1 MNLVTGGTGLVGAH
15 LLLHLLQKGEKA
27 KAIYRSEKNIQK
39 TKRLFKELGHQNLF
53 PEIEWVLGDVT
64 DIPSLENAFKDVSYV
79 YHCAAFISFDSKD
92 EDLLRKIN
100 IEGTANMLH
109 CALHFGVT
117 KFCHVSS
124 IAALG
129 DPIGNNLEVD
139 ETNEWNPEKYHS
151 DYGLTK
157 YGAEMEVF
165 RAQQEGLNCVI
176 VNPGVILGLGFWNSG
191 SGKIFKSVSKGI
203 PFYTNG
209 SSGFIAVEDVVEQMY
224 SLMKS
229 DSSNERYILVAE
241 NIPYISLLNWI
252 AEGMNTKK
260 SSVKIGAIVTKLLA
274 KLNGFF
280 SFFGLKK
287 IGITKDL
294 ALSLHNS
301 TLYSNKKIKA
311 LSTPEFK
318 SIETYSKFI
327 ASRYALYQDF

>member
-1 MNLVTGGTGLVGAH
+1 
-15 LLLHLLQKGEKA
+15 
-27 KAIYRSEKNIQK
+27 
-39 TKRLFKELGHQNLF
+39 
-53 PEIEWVLGDVT
+53 
-64 DIPSLENAFKDVSYV
+64 
-79 YHCAAFISFDSKD
+79 
-92 EDLLRKIN
+92 
-100 IEGTANMLH
+100 
-109 CALHFGVT
+109 
-117 KFCHVSS
+117 
-124 IAALG
+124 
-129 DPIGNNLEVD
+129 
-139 ETNEWNPEKYHS
+139 
-151 DYGLTK
+151 
-157 YGAEMEVF
+157 
-165 RAQQEGLNCVI
+165 
-176 VNPGVILGLGFWNSG
+176 
-191 SGKIFKSVSKGI
+191 
-203 PFYTNG
+203 
-209 SSGFIAVEDVVEQMY
+209 
-224 SLMKS
+224 
-229 DSSNERYILVAE
+229 E